1 MTIQVFVAETG
12 VEIPVDFSTFPGGE
26 EHVRVTGVASPG
38 MSLIIEARITNSS
51 WWMRLVMLDDALVSL
66 GCIYTLK
73 LPYMPYARQDRVC
86 NTGEAA
92 GASRFGK
99 ELKGL
104 KYCRSITLVDVHSPA
119 ARLAAPAWSLVVDQ
133 AQIFKDWSL
142 LRNFTVGESCVLV
155 APDKGALRK
164 TAKVADALAAQ
175 YICANK
181 VRDPLTTKIIATTV
195 DAPID
200 PARHYLIVDDICD
213 GGRTFI
219 ELAKVL
225 REKGATKISLYV
237 THGIFS
243 SGFGE
248 LSKHFN
254 TIFTTNSFYPRYIGV
269 YNEMNVRVFDIFSI
283 M

>member
-12 VEIPVDFSTFPGGE
+12 EEVPVDFSTFPGGE
-26 EHVRVTGVASPG
+26 EHVRVTGIASSG
-38 MSLIIEARITNSS
+38 MSLIIEARITSS
-51 WWMRLVMLDDALVSL
+51 IWWMRLVMLDDALSRL
-66 GCIYTLK
+66 GCTYDLQ
-73 LPYMPYARQDRVC
+73 LPYLPYARQDRRC
-86 NTGEAA
+86 NMGEAV
-92 GASRFGK
+92 GAFHFGK

-104 KYCRSITLVDVHSPA
+104 KYCKSITLVDVHSPA
-119 ARLAAPAWSLVVDQ
+119 ALLAAPAWSLVVDQ

-142 LRNFTVGESCVLV
+142 LRNFTVGENCVLV
-155 APDKGALRK
+155 APDKGALEK
-164 TAKVADALAAQ
+164 TAKVAEALSAQ

-195 DAPID
+195 DAQID

-243 SGFGE
+243 SGFGD
-248 LSKHFN
+248 LSKHFD
-254 TIFTTNSFYPRYIGV
+254 TIFTTNSFYPRYVGV
-269 YNEMNVRVFDIFSI
+269 YDEMNVQVFDIFSI

>member
-12 VEIPVDFSTFPGGE
+12 EEVPVDFSTFPGGE
-26 EHVRVTGVASPG
+26 EHVRVTGVASSG

-51 WWMRLVMLDDALVSL
+51 WWMRLAMLDDALARL
-66 GCIYTLK
+66 GYSYTLK
-73 LPYMPYARQDRVC
+73 LPYLPYARQDRRC
-86 NTGEAA
+86 NVGEAA
-92 GASRFGK
+92 GSFRFCGY
-99 ELKGL
+99 LH
-104 KYCRSITLVDVHSPA
+104 TLVACETLVLADVHSQA
-119 ARLAAPAWSLVVDQ
+119 ACRNLPTAFEVINQD
-133 AQIFKDWSL
+133 QIFKSWNTLYDFVIG
-142 LRNFTVGESCVLV
+142 NQCVLV
-155 APDKGALRK
+155 APDKGAVEK
-164 TAKVADALAAQ
+164 THNVAAALDVDF
-175 YICANK
+175 ISANK
-181 VRDPLTTKIIATTV
+181 VRDQLTTKIIATTV

-248 LSKHFN
+248 LSKHFD
-254 TIFTTNSFYPRYIGV
+254 TIFTTNSFYPRYVGV
-269 YNEMNVRVFDIFSI
+269 YDELNVQVFDIFSI